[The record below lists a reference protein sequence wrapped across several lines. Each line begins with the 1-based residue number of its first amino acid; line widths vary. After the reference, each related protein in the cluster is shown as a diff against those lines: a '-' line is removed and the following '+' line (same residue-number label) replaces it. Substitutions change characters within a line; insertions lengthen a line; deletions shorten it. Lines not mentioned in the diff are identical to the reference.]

1 MKRFSFREQMK
12 NSDNLTQAVA
22 VGIAVGIVVG
32 IIIDVYFTPII
43 EVAHAE
49 VIEEVVQPKEVLLEV
64 AYNWDIVRT
73 KEEIRKAAD
82 KYGVS
87 YEKMNATV
95 KCESN
100 YDLDVQSHHILS
112 YGRELSFG
120 LAQFHLPSKNRDA
133 QGVVITK
140 EMALDPLQALD
151 AMAYHFS
158 IGNARLWTCYRM
170 LYR

>member
-1 MKRFSFREQMK
+1 MK
-12 NSDNLTQAVA
+12 NSDNLAQAVA

-32 IIIDVYFTPII
+32 IIIDAYFTPIV

-49 VIEEVVQPKEVLLEV
+49 EVVQIVQLEPVEVLVEIN
-64 AYNWDIVRT
+64 YNWDIVRT

-87 YEKMNATV
+87 YEKMDATV
-95 KCESN
+95 KCESK

-158 IGNARLWTCYRM
+158 IGNARLWTCYRN
-170 LYR
+170 LYH